1 MKRTLIAA
9 AALATFL
16 VVAAPQA
23 ALAGCA
29 EFQITGQDL
38 SLEYDPFS
46 PAPIERAF
54 TLRVRRVDG
63 AATAVRFLLAD
74 IDSPAGAPRISSGPG
89 GYDIRWNRDTSR
101 QVFVTGAEQPNA
113 TNGALVQFGDGPS
126 GDLASETMRFS
137 LPAGQDASSGDY
149 YEALEARFVCY
160 SGDQIVG
167 PSEFQRGA
175 GLAVD
180 LNVPER
186 ISTYVGAAGV
196 RRGEIAFGA
205 LDPTGGTVT
214 RNLVVTTQ
222 STVPYDIDVA
232 ARWGRLQRR
241 EGDPYGL
248 NYGMKLSG
256 VTIESGSKL
265 SCTRT
270 PAPAGRAHPFQ
281 VELPQAQAANIPA
294 GAYSDVVTL
303 TFTPRAGL
311 SSPSQCTPRL

>member
-9 AALATFL
+9 AALASLAAVT
-16 VVAAPQA
+16 APQA
-23 ALAGCA
+23 ASAGCV

-46 PAPIERAF
+46 PSPIERAF
-54 TLRVRRVDG
+54 TLRIRRIDSS
-63 AATAVRFLLAD
+63 ATAVRFLLAD
-74 IDSPAGAPRISSGPG
+74 ADSPAGAPRIGSGPG

-113 TNGALVQFGDGPS
+113 TNGALVQFGEGPS
-126 GDLASETMRFS
+126 GDLVTETMRFS
-137 LPAGQDASSGDY
+137 LPAGQDAASGDF

-160 SGDQIVG
+160 SGDQVAG
-167 PSEFQRGA
+167 SSDFQQGA
-175 GLAVD
+175 GMAID

-186 ISTYVGAAGV
+186 ISTYVGATGV

-205 LDPTGGTVT
+205 LDSTGGSVT
-214 RNLVVTTQ
+214 RGLVVTTQ

-232 ARWGRLQRR
+232 SRWGRLQRR

-248 NYGMKLSG
+248 AYAMRLSG
-256 VTIESGSKL
+256 VVVQPGSTL

-281 VELPQAQAANIPA
+281 VELVQAQAASVPA

-311 SSPSQCTPRL
+311 SSPSQCTPLL

>member
-9 AALATFL
+9 AALATL
-16 VVAAPQA
+16 AAVATPQA
-23 ALAGCA
+23 ASAGCA

-38 SLEYDPFS
+38 SLQYDPFS

-54 TLRVRRVDG
+54 TLRVRRVDS

-74 IDSPAGAPRISSGPG
+74 VDSPAGAPRIGSGPR

-101 QVFVTGAEQPNA
+101 QMFVTGAEQPNA
-113 TNGALVQFGDGPS
+113 TNGALVQFGNGPS
-126 GDLASETMRFS
+126 GDLVTETMRFS

-167 PSEFQRGA
+167 SADFQRGA

-180 LNVPER
+180 LSVPER

-196 RRGEIAFGA
+196 RRGEIVFGA
-205 LDPTGGTVT
+205 LDPIGLAVT
-214 RNLVVTTQ
+214 RDLVVTAQ
-222 STVPYDIDVA
+222 SSVPYDIDVA

-256 VTIESGSKL
+256 VTVEPGSKL

-281 VELPQAQAANIPA
+281 VELPQAQAASIPA
-294 GAYSDVVTL
+294 GSYSDVVTL

>member
-1 MKRTLIAA
+1 MKRSLIAA
-9 AALATFL
+9 AALATFAA
-16 VVAAPQA
+16 VAAPQA

-54 TLRVRRVDG
+54 TLRVRRVDSS
-63 AATAVRFLLAD
+63 ATAVRFLLAD
-74 IDSPAGAPRISSGPG
+74 VDSPAGAPRIGSGPG

-101 QVFVTGAEQPNA
+101 QVFVSGAEQPNA
-113 TNGALVQFGDGPS
+113 TNGALVQFGEGPS
-126 GDLASETMRFS
+126 GDLVTETMRFS
-137 LPAGQDASSGDY
+137 LPAGQDAASGDY

-167 PSEFQRGA
+167 SSDFQQGA

-205 LDPTGGTVT
+205 LDPAGGAVT
-214 RNLVVTTQ
+214 RDLVVTTQ

-248 NYGMKLSG
+248 KYGMRLSG
-256 VTIESGSKL
+256 MTVERGSKL

-281 VELPQAQAANIPA
+281 VELAQAQAADIPA

-311 SSPSQCTPRL
+311 SSPSQCTPLL